1 MDSWM
6 VILVICGILVA
17 YTVWSGVHVIK
28 VITSKP
34 KVVDEGYLNFTRD
47 IHSRMPGFIQNRI
60 DPDRVEGV
68 VDKFKDNPLVKYNPY
83 VYVGKKIVD
92 KVVEN
97 RPPRLPQIQQPGKL
111 DKDGKMEKPNIPP
124 PPKWLYKVFGK

>member
-28 VITSKP
+28 VISSKP
-34 KVVDEGYLNFTRD
+34 KVVDEGYLNFTRK
-47 IHSRMPGFIQNRI
+47 IHMPDFIQNR
-60 DPDRVEGV
+60 VESVGGV